1 MGASQPRRGQGGV
14 SSVHQ
19 DKGRL
24 AVSLAL
30 ELLSGSSGPLPGL
43 WLRDLPELLPTLSPP
58 LLPGAGP
65 PCPSVCTWPRRRL
78 ASPRCPFPRRAASHP
93 QLCPPSCRQA
103 MALMCSRWRPDP
115 TPRHLLHASLHP
127 PVHAP
132 LQQPALLAASTPVA
146 TTVLRPQ
153 QSPSSPTCLLPPGR
167 WPPTPPP
174 YRLSWGPHGDPSVRC
189 LRPRGEASALR
200 ESPPDP

>member
-103 MALMCSRWRPDP
+103 MALMCSRWRLDP

-127 PVHAP
+127 PCARATPTTCPACCFNPCGHHCPQTPAEPQFTDLSAP
-132 LQQPALLAASTPVA
+132 SRTLAPDSTA
-146 TTVLRPQ
+146 ISLVLG
-153 QSPSSPTCLLPPGR
+153 PTR
-167 WPPTPPP
+167 
-174 YRLSWGPHGDPSVRC
+174 
-189 LRPRGEASALR
+189 
-200 ESPPDP
+200 